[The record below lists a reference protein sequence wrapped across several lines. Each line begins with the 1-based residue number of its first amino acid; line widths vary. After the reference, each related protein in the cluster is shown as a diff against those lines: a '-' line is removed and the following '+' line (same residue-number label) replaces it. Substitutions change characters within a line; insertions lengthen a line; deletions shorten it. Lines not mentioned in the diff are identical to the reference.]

1 MKLLCLLPVR
11 NGRQDLPLYM
21 ESVGQFADGIVALDD
36 GSTDDTADLLASND
50 LVVEILTNPRREGY
64 AGWDDLA
71 NRTRLLRA
79 AEKHAPDWIIW
90 LDADEI
96 LEPSDAAVL
105 RRFLEE
111 EARPQVA
118 YSLEVLRMIHDMR
131 TYDKCA
137 MWMWR
142 LYSFEPGYTFPNSRL
157 HFKLVPEQFEPDAR
171 CRTSLRILH
180 RASLTEQRRRA
191 RYDKYGE
198 CDAGREFQ
206 PSYENIL
213 DPPRSLKPILPRGP
227 GDPIILPPIEEAA

>member
-11 NGRQDLPLYM
+11 NGAQDLPLYL
-21 ESVGQFADGIVALDD
+21 ESAAGFADGVVALDD
-36 GSTDDTADLLASND
+36 GSTDETAEALASSD
-50 LVVEILTNPRREGY
+50 LVVDILSNPRREAY
-64 AGWDDLA
+64 AGWDDLE
-71 NRTRLLRA
+71 NRIRLLRA
-79 AEKHAPDWIIW
+79 AEKLQPDWIIW

-111 EARPQVA
+111 EARPRVA
-118 YSLEVLRMIHDMR
+118 YSLEVLRMIDDMQ

-137 MWMWR
+137 MWMYR
-142 LYSFEPGYTFPNSRL
+142 LYSFEPGYTFPASRL
-157 HFKLVPEQFEPDAR
+157 HFKLVPEQFAPDAR
-171 CRTSLRILH
+171 CRTNLRILH
-180 RASLTEQRRRA
+180 RASLTEERRRA

-213 DPPRSLKPILPRGP
+213 DPPRNLKPIRPRGP
-227 GDPIILPPIEEAA
+227 GEPVVMPPIEDAA